1 MYGFKTGEK
10 PKTKGAQKSGMIRG
24 PGTGTSD
31 DVKAVVP
38 EGSYIMPADSTEA
51 IGPEALASMGK
62 PVPVNLSNGEYQMP
76 PEQVHAIGAQVLDQ
90 MKDATHEPVG
100 PRGFNAQDGELY
112 FADGGKV
119 ESTDDLIAR
128 ISAKYGTSTSAAPKP
143 GPTPVAQRPAP
154 RAPAAPSIGSAADT
168 LRNRRRQIDA
178 AAGYADGGVVED
190 DERKGMAG
198 MQERGFNA
206 ERNMAKPQTAPGLGF
221 SSEARPKGTGPSP
234 QMGAVAQG
242 NARRVERMGGQ
253 GMYEQAGNDLVS
265 QAFPNTATAI
275 RGAGQNIAESYEK
288 GGIPAAVGATVRNTM
303 VPAIGFAAD
312 VGRGAMQILDP
323 AANALKTAV
332 TGDPTPIEGTQ
343 FGFKPAAAGTVTQ
356 RPNAPRQPGGTNG
369 PAAQGFDPAALTEL
383 ERNKA
388 GGAYRKAWQ
397 RESAGGLRNT
407 TEPGLGFYN
416 AEQQVRGTGITAQR
430 GANGVMEF
438 SGTDVT
444 GSPAGAFS
452 QGFDLAAGN
461 ERMARANADRQ
472 RYLDAQ
478 AGAGGGPRG
487 GAIGSGSDPLRD
499 KILQEASAPHA
510 GAQGGR
516 LTARQLASLEN
527 LRQQDAQGDA
537 ASAARDMQQQQFEHT
552 ASNDAARLA
561 LDQQRVAG
569 EAEAR
574 GIGTAQ
580 QRMMFQLQRRIANPA
595 SPEDAAD
602 AARQLAALQGKE
614 TADSWKP
621 VSLQGGTDAYG
632 NRTES
637 ILAAVNSRTG
647 EMRRY
652 DGGGSGV
659 TAALP
664 RTGEVRDGYRF
675 KGGNPADQA
684 NWERV

>member
-1 MYGFKTGEK
+1 MYGFQTGEK
-10 PKTKGAQKSGMIRG
+10 PKTKGAQKGGKIRG

-31 DVKAVVP
+31 DVKAIVP

-100 PRGFNAQDGELY
+100 PRGFNVQEGELY

-143 GPTPVAQRPAP
+143 DPTPVAQRQAP
-154 RAPAAPSIGSAADT
+154 RAPAAPSIGSAADA

-178 AAGYADGGVVED
+178 AAGYRDGGVVED

-234 QMGAVAQG
+234 QMGAVALG

-253 GMYEQAGNDLVS
+253 GLYEQAVNDLVS
-265 QAFPNTATAI
+265 LRARMQQQTNDASPEALGQPPASGEPGEGWKKIGDALMYNSDVAAAREAKRKAAEI
-275 RGAGQNIAESYEK
+275 PGAQERTF
-288 GGIPAAVGATVRNTM
+288 GATGATSASA
-303 VPAIGFAAD
+303 PGLGFNP
-312 VGRGAMQILDP
+312 GALSAQ
-323 AANALKTAV
+323 
-332 TGDPTPIEGTQ
+332 
-343 FGFKPAAAGTVTQ
+343 Q
-356 RPNAPRQPGGTNG
+356 RS
-369 PAAQGFDPAALTEL
+369 D
-383 ERNKA
+383 A

-416 AEQQVRGTGITAQR
+416 AEQRVRGTGITAQR

-452 QGFDLAAGN
+452 QGFDLAAAN

-561 LDQQRVAG
+561 LDQQRAAG
-569 EAEAR
+569 ETEAR

-580 QRMMFQLQRRIANPA
+580 QRMMFQLQRRIANPT
-595 SPEDAAD
+595 SPEDAAE
-602 AARQLAALQGKE
+602 AARQLAAIQGKE

-652 DGGGSGV
+652 DGGGQR
-659 TAALP
+659 A
-664 RTGEVRDGYRF
+664 
-675 KGGNPADQA
+675 
-684 NWERV
+684 ERVAPTLEQYAAQVRARNPSVRITDDDIARMHIEKFGG